1 MKRIMLLIF
10 LLGLILLSSC
20 NGFQKVNEFSFE
32 TIYSDEKIIIKVN
45 DIEWNPGLSKVGG
58 AELRTKKNSTRIY
71 AVARKTRSKFYLGR
85 FII

>member
-45 DIEWNPGLSKVGG
+45 GHVTNIDKSVAFLLGV
-58 AELRTKKNSTRIY
+58 LRKI
-71 AVARKTRSKFYLGR
+71 
-85 FII
+85 